1 MKEKHSSLKLVLTVL
16 FVVALLISNIV
27 WAKQLGLFGGKIV
40 STAAIVLFPITYVL
54 SDIFSEVYGYKRSRI
69 TCWLWFAANLFMV
82 LIFGLTIVLPESPFW
97 WNQEAYATIL
107 WSTPRM
113 LFASLL
119 WFVVWDFCNDRLF
132 RKMKAKHPNDSKWFT
147 LRAFLS
153 SVLWEMVD
161 SWIFIPLAFV
171 WLMPFSELVKMWA
184 VYVPMKIGYEA
195 IILPFTNVIM
205 KKVKKVENIQ

>member
-69 TCWLWFAANLFMV
+69 TCWLWFGANLFMV
-82 LIFGLTIVLPESPFW
+82 LIFALTISLPESPFW

-113 LFASLL
+113 LCPVTSTPVSALSVFCALPVPKRFTVWMKL
-119 WFVVWDFCNDRLF
+119 WLN
-132 RKMKAKHPNDSKWFT
+132 
-147 LRAFLS
+147 
-153 SVLWEMVD
+153 
-161 SWIFIPLAFV
+161 
-171 WLMPFSELVKMWA
+171 
-184 VYVPMKIGYEA
+184 MKI
-195 IILPFTNVIM
+195 T
-205 KKVKKVENIQ
+205 